1 MTRLVGMGVEAG
13 CAIRSSTTIPI
24 AMGVEAI
31 RIGCNSRW
39 GAASTFSSLPWNKPS
54 VSLTPRAALPVLVR
68 SETTT
73 ALESKF
79 VALWPTFPLS
89 YLLPQG
95 VRVQV
100 AQKDH

>member
-1 MTRLVGMGVEAG
+1 MLTTTMGGGAWVCVALVAMVVGAPWFVSSIRLGT
-13 CAIRSSTTIPI
+13 SPP
-24 AMGVEAI
+24 
-31 RIGCNSRW
+31 
-39 GAASTFSSLPWNKPS
+39 AASTFSSLPWNKPS
-54 VSLTPRAALPVLVR
+54 VSLTPRAALSGLVR

-79 VALWPTFPLS
+79 VALLLTFPLS